1 MTTAQTTD
9 SQAVQSTTSS
19 SESLYGQLMS
29 TGNSMMIV
37 AAALVSMMAMGNN
50 MSQYLQNM
58 TQEGMQLTTQGEEF
72 SSCSNFSELFHT
84 ALDFRGEGQGDLMDS
99 VILGTLDPDGE
110 IPQDFKSL
118 VGAGV
123 SYGKEEVGIYE
134 AYTEDPT
141 QSGAEEVFKSS
152 FEQQMNET
160 KGYFT
165 GFFQDYSSSSEGQA
179 AYESAYALTQVEEK
193 TGQQIL
199 QIVQNFLG
207 NFQTMGSAFLSVSQ
221 VMDFNQGM
229 NN

>member
-9 SQAVQSTTSS
+9 SQAVQTTTSS
-19 SESLYGQLMS
+19 SEALYGQLMS
-29 TGNSMMIV
+29 TGNSMMLV
-37 AAALVSMMAMGNN
+37 AAALVSMMAMGSN
-50 MSQYLQNM
+50 MTQYLQNM

-72 SSCSNFSELFHT
+72 SSCSNFGELFHT
-84 ALDFRGEGQGDLMDS
+84 ALDFRKEGQGDLMDS

-141 QSGAEEVFKSS
+141 QSGAEEIFVSS
-152 FEQQMNET
+152 FKQEVGEMD
-160 KGYFT
+160 GYFT
-165 GFFQDYSSSSEGQA
+165 GFFQDYSTSSEGQA
-179 AYESAYALTQVEEK
+179 AYASAYTMTQVEEN
-193 TGQQIL
+193 TGKQIL
-199 QIVQNFLG
+199 QMVQSFLG
-207 NFQTMGSAFLSVSQ
+207 GFQTMEDAFLSVSQ
-221 VMDFNQGM
+221 STDFNQGM